1 MRPPPRAPL
10 RGVLPPG
17 HALLPQGQGAAG
29 GPGGGAGPRLV
40 HQVASDPQTESRSAP
55 LPLGLPLG
63 PGPPLLSSAGSH
75 PHGPPAS
82 GCGRICPGGSQ
93 SAVRALTQ
101 SFFSSVALCCIVKG
115 RPPGLP
121 CQPPAVALQSPSV
134 TLQPPLVTLQSPS
147 VTLHSPSVP
156 LQPPSV
162 TLQPPSVTLQPP
174 SVIIQPP
181 PATLQHPSVSL
192 QRPSRNLQ
200 QHPRKPSGGLNA
212 TLGTETAAR
221 SNSLRHADSR
231 WCIPGALTRCSD
243 HTLTP
248 SSLVL
253 SLRVTAGHLLH
264 NVVLLPRSPD
274 LNVLLVSLER

>member
-156 LQPPSV
+156 LQPLSVTLQPPSV

-174 SVIIQPP
+174 SVNRRRSSSNRRRLPCNTRRSASNGGR
-181 PATLQHPSVSL
+181 AT
-192 QRPSRNLQ
+192 
-200 QHPRKPSGGLNA
+200 
-212 TLGTETAAR
+212 
-221 SNSLRHADSR
+221 SNSILESPRADSTQHWAPR
-231 WCIPGALTRCSD
+231 QPLAQTASGTQTADGAFRAHSRVAVT
-243 HTLTP
+243 TL
-248 SSLVL
+248 
-253 SLRVTAGHLLH
+253 
-264 NVVLLPRSPD
+264 
-274 LNVLLVSLER
+274 